1 MIYFDGIRNVTLSN
15 GDVRV
20 ELTAT
25 AGDGSETQVDHFVIP
40 ASRYG
45 QVVEQLRQAGQQLQ
59 EKQKQTN
66 KEDA

>member
-1 MIYFDGIRNVTLSN
+1 MIFFDGIRNVTLSN
-15 GDVRV
+15 GNVRV

-25 AGDGSETQVDHFVIP
+25 AGDGSETLVDHFVVP

-59 EKQKQTN
+59 EKQTK
-66 KEDA
+66 KEEDA